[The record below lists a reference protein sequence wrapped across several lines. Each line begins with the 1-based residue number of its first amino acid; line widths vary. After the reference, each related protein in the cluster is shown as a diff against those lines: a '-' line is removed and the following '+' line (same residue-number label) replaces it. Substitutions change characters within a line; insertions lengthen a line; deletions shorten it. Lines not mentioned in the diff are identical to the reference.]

1 MANLTK
7 PAEMSDE
14 LWAAL
19 EDDFNGED
27 SAITH
32 KKYFTLGDVDTEVL
46 PTQEDLDNWH
56 ALVVATEAPD
66 ATTAEEVTY
75 HALNPDK

>member
-1 MANLTK
+1 MADLIK

-14 LWAAL
+14 LWADI

-27 SAITH
+27 SVTGH

-75 HALNPDK
+75 KALNPGK

>member
-7 PAEMSDE
+7 PEGMSDT
-14 LWAAL
+14 LWADI
-19 EDDFNGED
+19 ENDFNGED
-27 SAITH
+27 SATTH
-32 KKYFTLGDVDTEVL
+32 KKYFTLGEVDTVVL
-46 PTQEDLDNWH
+46 PTQEDLDSWN

-75 HALNPDK
+75 HALYPDK

>member
-1 MANLTK
+1 MADLTK
-7 PAEMSDE
+7 PAEMSDV

-27 SAITH
+27 SATTH